1 MYKFYKSGEDTMYKS
16 FSEAKAA
23 AESVIRKTYGGNRMD
38 CVVTETILRDSNTPI
53 YNFRFF
59 GRDTAGRFE
68 TQADGSLVR
77 ATRI

>member
-1 MYKFYKSGEDTMYKS
+1 MYKS
-16 FSEAKAA
+16 FSEAKQA

-38 CVVTETILRDSNTPI
+38 CVVTETILRNSNTPI

-59 GRDTAGRFE
+59 GRDTAGQFE